1 VRIFNLGNHQDAKKT
16 KGTKIIIVF
25 VLKRKDA
32 KSTENAK
39 VFIVVRFI
47 GLSSLRSWRKGA
59 ETRTVFMV
67 VGCGR

>member
-47 GLSSLRSWRKGA
+47 EPRRRKGA
-59 ETRTVFMV
+59 ETRRVFMV